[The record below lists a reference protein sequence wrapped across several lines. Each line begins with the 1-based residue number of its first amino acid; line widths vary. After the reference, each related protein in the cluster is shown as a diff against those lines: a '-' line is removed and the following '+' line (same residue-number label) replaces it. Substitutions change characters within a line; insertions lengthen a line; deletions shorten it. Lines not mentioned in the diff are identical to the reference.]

1 MVSITMSARGVPDV
15 MTQDHQ
21 RPRVDPALGRT
32 ARGRPPSPLFGVSTV
47 MAVWWIAFGSA
58 LLQQWAC
65 G

>member
-15 MTQDHQ
+15 VTEDHG
-21 RPRVDPALGRT
+21 RVWVDARLGRT
-32 ARGRPPSPLFGVSTV
+32 ARGRPPSPLLGVNTV

>member
-1 MVSITMSARGVPDV
+1 MVSMTMSARGVPDV
-15 MTQDHQ
+15 MAHDH
-21 RPRVDPALGRT
+21 RPRREDPALGRT
-32 ARGRPPSPLFGVSTV
+32 ARGRPPSPLFGASTV

>member
-15 MTQDHQ
+15 IGQGHQ
-21 RPRVDPALGRT
+21 PRVDLALGRT
-32 ARGRPPSPLFGVSTV
+32 ARGRPPSPLLGVNTV
-47 MAVWWIAFGSA
+47 LAVWWIAFGSA